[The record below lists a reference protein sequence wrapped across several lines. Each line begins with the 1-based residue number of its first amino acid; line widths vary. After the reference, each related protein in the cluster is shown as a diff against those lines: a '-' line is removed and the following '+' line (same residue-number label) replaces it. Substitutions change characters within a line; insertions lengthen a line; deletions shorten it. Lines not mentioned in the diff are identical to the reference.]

1 MKKII
6 VVGSS
11 NVDLTA
17 KVKSLPRPGET
28 IGGATLLRANGGK
41 GANQAVAAARLG
53 ADVLLLTC
61 LGDDAN
67 GRMLAA
73 EFNKEG
79 INTSGLK
86 FSATPTG
93 TALIFVD
100 ENAENCIA
108 VAPGSNDDL
117 LPEDLDAVTEY
128 MKKASFLLIQLEI
141 PMPTVERAAAKAD
154 SLGLKVI
161 LNPAPMKPVSDE
173 LLSHVWLITPNETE
187 AERLTGITIQSEADA
202 RLAAGALFA
211 QGVEN
216 VIVTMGG
223 SGSLVCT
230 LDKVEFVPAR
240 NVKAVDTTGAGDVY
254 NGALVAALADGKD
267 LFAAARQATLAA
279 SVSVTR
285 MGAQTSAPYKEEIE
299 NL

>member
-1 MKKII
+1 MDKII

-17 KVKSLPRPGET
+17 KVRSLPRPGET
-28 IGGATLLRANGGK
+28 IGGATLLQANGGK

-61 LGDDAN
+61 LGNDVN
-67 GRMLAA
+67 GKMLADRF
-73 EFNKEG
+73 EKEG
-79 INTSGLK
+79 INTSGLR
-86 FSATPTG
+86 FSDTPTG

-100 ENAENCIA
+100 DNAENCIA

-117 LPEDLDAVTEY
+117 LPEDVDAVTEY
-128 MKKASFLLIQLEI
+128 MKEASYLLVQLEI

-161 LNPAPMKPVSDE
+161 LNPAPVKPVSDE

-187 AERLTGITIQSEADA
+187 AERLTGITIETESDA
-202 RLAAGALFA
+202 RLVAEALFA

-216 VIVTMGG
+216 VIITMGG
-223 SGSLVCT
+223 RGSLVCT
-230 LDKVEFVPAR
+230 PERVEFVPAR
-240 NVKAVDTTGAGDVY
+240 SVKAVDTTGAGDVY
-254 NGALVAALADGKD
+254 NGALVAALADGMD
-267 LFAAARQATLAA
+267 IFAAARLATLAA

-285 MGAQTSAPYKEEIE
+285 MGAQTSAPYREEIE